1 MPPRKK
7 QYTDKQKAA
16 YYKKLALSGAPPK
29 RRAVR
34 SKPRRRVARGKGA
47 YQVDEK
53 DSYGTQLGG
62 RIGSY
67 IGEGLG
73 NLAQNALVSLVG
85 NSITGFGDYQVKS
98 NVLLAPEPPI
108 MINDSVRGGVLI
120 RHREFLQDIITSSTI
135 GAFNLDSFPV
145 NAAME
150 RTFPFLSQ
158 IAANYEQYSLEGCIF
173 EFRSMSADALNST
186 NTALGSVIMAS
197 NYDSL
202 DINFTSKSEMENY
215 EFGMSCKPS
224 CNMMHPIEC
233 APRQTTITELYTR
246 NGSAP
251 ANSDL
256 RLYDWCNTQIATVGF
271 QAASVNIGELWVT
284 YQVRLLKPKLFASLG
299 EFNNVA
305 KITRSDWTNALPLG
319 NLSSQ
324 TIYSNSLGITLGG
337 TQMFLPISGSPQSYY
352 VRVSWLSA
360 AAGVAVVYPALTFL
374 NCANTTYGAGT
385 TPGSDQIPVGGV
397 VTQRAEL
404 SFSITTVPQYTPI
417 VQFGAAGTL
426 PTIAGN
432 VWIRVMQI
440 PNSASNT

>member
-1 MPPRKK
+1 MPAHPKPKKRSAPKNRKGK
-7 QYTDKQKAA
+7 RKA
-16 YYKKLALSGAPPK
+16 KTGVH
-29 RRAVR
+29 RRKA
-34 SKPRRRVARGKGA
+34 GGYGA
-47 YQVDEK
+47 YVVDEK
-53 DSYGTQLGG
+53 DSFGTQVGGRLGSYAGELLGG
-62 RIGSY
+62 LAHTALGGLASSLIT
-67 IGEGLG
+67 GLG
-73 NLAQNALVSLVG
+73 
-85 NSITGFGDYQVKS
+85 DYKVKK
-98 NVLLAPEPPI
+98 NVLLSPEPPI

-145 NAAME
+145 NVAME

-158 IAANYEQYSLEGCIF
+158 IAANYEQYSLEGCLF

-202 DINFTSKSEMENY
+202 DVNFTSKSEMENY

-224 CNMMHPIEC
+224 MNMMHPIEC
-233 APRQTTITELYTR
+233 APRQTSITELYTR

-271 QAASVNIGELWVT
+271 QAASVNIGELWIT

-299 EFNNVA
+299 EFNNNC

-319 NLSSQ
+319 TTVSQ
-324 TIYSNSLGITLGG
+324 TIYANSLGIVLGG
-337 TQMFLPISGSPQSYY
+337 TQMFFPISGSPQSYY

-385 TPGSDQIPVGGV
+385 VPGSDQIPVGGV
-397 VTQRAEL
+397 NTQRAEL

-440 PNSASNT
+440 ANSTSNL